1 MATNWPLKIP
11 SVGPPQFQESSGFL
25 KQAVLVKFAIVEKK
39 NSSLLSHDEDAFDKE
54 NKAPSPKV
62 EGNFFFLASNVI

>member
-1 MATNWPLKIP
+1 MATIWPLKIP

-25 KQAVLVKFAIVEKK
+25 KQAVLVKFAIVEK
-39 NSSLLSHDEDAFDKE
+39 NSSILSHDEDAFDKE

-62 EGNFFFLASNVI
+62 EGNFFFLASNDI